1 MNNILYLRSKHK
13 LYFSSKKVILCKQS
27 FPLYSRMG
35 KYYFII
41 DSTRIGETA
50 TVNQAFIL
58 ALGKK
63 AGPPPLITLSL
74 VKEIDNYTLE
84 INNVVH

>member
-1 MNNILYLRSKHK
+1 MSKYK
-13 LYFSSKKVILCKQS
+13 SYFSSKKVILCKQS

-41 DSTRIGETA
+41 DSTRIEETA
-50 TVNQAFIL
+50 INQAFIL
-58 ALGKK
+58 TLRKK
-63 AGPPPLITLSL
+63 TGPPPLITLSL
-74 VKEIDNYTLE
+74 VKEIDNCTSE